1 MTVANKECSIQI
13 GMMMFLQLQIW
24 RVYTVNTKEIEIEIK
39 GNEVEINWQ
48 RDYLQAIWWSLA
60 QTLHRY
66 ADIPSHYAQKEGKRT

>member
-1 MTVANKECSIQI
+1 MTVANKEYGIQI

-48 RDYLQAIWWSLA
+48 RDYLQAIWRSLA

-66 ADIPSHYAQKEGKRT
+66 ADIHSHYAQKEDKRT